1 MNSRIK
7 IRSMAVIV
15 ETMIIKS
22 TIGITEKI
30 IEDFGSS
37 PVLISSV
44 VSFKFV
50 MSVEFIYDGAA

>member
-15 ETMIIKS
+15 ETMIIKN
-22 TIGITEKI
+22 TIGITEKN

-37 PVLISSV
+37 PASV
-44 VSFKFV
+44 GSFKFM
-50 MSVEFIYDGAA
+50 MSMEFIYDGAK